1 MDKKYIIISKLKVII
16 FVKFDFGGNLYSLL
30 IISKTMWYVKQVT
43 NYLRLW
49 IKDTITLDTSNRRN
63 SAQTLKDTT
72 MIFYGS

>member
-1 MDKKYIIISKLKVII
+1 MLVDI
-16 FVKFDFGGNLYSLL
+16 YSLI

-49 IKDTITLDTSNRRN
+49 IKDTITLDTSNRKN

-72 MIFYGS
+72 TIFYGS